1 MGGGTPSPPRG
12 YVRARAPM
20 SNGFN
25 SPWDASLDNA
35 VRQFWPTM
43 TITQMYSYVQITVR
57 LPLKLLSC
65 APDESTD
72 ASGAN
77 LGAKKER
84 PAMRKMILCLFAAG
98 ILSAAAP
105 AFKRP

>member
-35 VRQFWPTM
+35 VRQFWPTNDD
-43 TITQMYSYVQITVR
+43 Y
-57 LPLKLLSC
+57 
-65 APDESTD
+65 TD
-72 ASGAN
+72 VFLRAN
-77 LGAKKER
+77 H
-84 PAMRKMILCLFAAG
+84 RK
-98 ILSAAAP
+98 AAAVNYQVARQTSP
-105 AFKRP
+105 RMRVGPGC